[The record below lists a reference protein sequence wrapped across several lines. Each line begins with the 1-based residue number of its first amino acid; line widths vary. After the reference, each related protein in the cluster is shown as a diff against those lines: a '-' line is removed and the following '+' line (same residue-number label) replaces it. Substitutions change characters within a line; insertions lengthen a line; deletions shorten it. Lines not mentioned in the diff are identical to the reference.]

1 MIKVTF
7 TPDKY
12 DLAIEGHAG
21 CGEKG
26 QDIVCSAA
34 SILFYTYGQ
43 SLSESKDMLEGD
55 MEFTDKDGE
64 GHCACTPKKEYEGNI
79 ARSYWTVMQGFILL
93 AGNYP
98 DNVKI
103 FMK

>member
-7 TPDKY
+7 TPSKY

-43 SLSESKDMLEGD
+43 SLSESKGMLEGD
-55 MEFTDKDGE
+55 MEFADKDGF
-64 GHCACTPKKEYEGNI
+64 GHCACTPKKGYEGNI

-93 AGNYP
+93 ARNYP

-103 FMK
+103 LMK

>member
-12 DLAIEGHAG
+12 DLTIEGHAG

-34 SILFYTYGQ
+34 SMLFYTLIY
-43 SLSESKDMLEGD
+43 SYNESRKMLEWRTY
-55 MEFTDKDGE
+55 MDKDGN
-64 GHCACTPKKEYEGNI
+64 GHCACIPKKGYEDDI
-79 ARSYWTVMQGFILL
+79 ARTYWTIMQGFKLL

-103 FMK
+103 FLK

>member
-7 TPDKY
+7 TPSKY
-12 DLAIEGHAG
+12 DLTIKGHAG

-64 GHCACTPKKEYEGNI
+64 GHCACTPKKEYAGNI
-79 ARSYWTVMQGFILL
+79 ARSYWTIMQGFILL